1 MIGPVMLISTWMQ
14 QIIKRILVVITKRI
28 EKESNYVNE
37 FNYDFKHFEMLYV
50 FNEMRLYVF

>member
-37 FNYDFKHFEMLYV
+37 FNYDFKHFEMFDV